1 MTLEKLLGYTAAQL
15 NAMPKEEWQKI
26 LDPYLN
32 ITRPDRAPKPA
43 SKCTGQSSKQKADSA
58 VAQSLLKGLGIDL
71 DL

>member
-43 SKCTGQSSKQKADSA
+43 SKTGQSSKQKADSA